1 MLPQTDLNQI
11 KAKAKLF
18 LMFDLQPVVNFPF
31 IVKHPFTDSN
41 YTLDQSTGTLVNLL
55 EDDAALDRW
64 RTQITKQIESADNV
78 HRLSMMLTKSYRS
91 AFLKYTM
98 EYMDVKDFSEYLSD
112 Y

>member
-18 LMFDLQPVVNFPF
+18 LMFDLQPVENFPF

-55 EDDAALDRW
+55 EDNAALTDGEHRSERKLNQ
-64 RTQITKQIESADNV
+64 RTMSIGYQ
-78 HRLSMMLTKSYRS
+78 
-91 AFLKYTM
+91 
-98 EYMDVKDFSEYLSD
+98 
-112 Y
+112 